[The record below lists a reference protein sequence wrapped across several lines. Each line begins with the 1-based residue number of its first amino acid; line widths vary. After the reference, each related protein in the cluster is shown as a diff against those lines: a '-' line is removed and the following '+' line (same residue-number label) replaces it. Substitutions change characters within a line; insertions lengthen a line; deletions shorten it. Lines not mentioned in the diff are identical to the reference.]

1 MLTGSGVRYQSA
13 GKSKWKF
20 LIKEGCS
27 CPCSSFLLS
36 LKRNTG
42 TLREDMDMRNVK
54 LFASAL
60 ILLLAGYVYAADK
73 MPEGVRIRRT
83 EPGAMF
89 LEDSKGMTLYT
100 SDKDTDNKSNCNA
113 KCAMAWPPL
122 AAAAGAKSMVDWA
135 VVTRD
140 DGSMQWAYK
149 GKPLYTY
156 AQDARAGDTT
166 GDGVGQNWHRATA
179 P

>member
-1 MLTGSGVRYQSA
+1 
-13 GKSKWKF
+13 
-20 LIKEGCS
+20 
-27 CPCSSFLLS
+27 
-36 LKRNTG
+36 
-42 TLREDMDMRNVK
+42 MDVRNVK

-60 ILLLAGYVYAADK
+60 ILLLAGYAYAADK
-73 MPEGVRIRRT
+73 MPEGVQIRRT
-83 EPGAMF
+83 ESGAMV
-89 LEDSKGMTLYT
+89 LEDSKGRTFYT
-100 SDKDTDNKSNCNA
+100 SDKDADDKSNCNA

-122 AAAAGAKSMVDWA
+122 AAAAGAKSTGDWT

-156 AQDARAGDTT
+156 AKDAQAGDTT
-166 GDGVGQNWHRATA
+166 GDGVDKNWHRATA

>member
-1 MLTGSGVRYQSA
+1 MFSA
-13 GKSKWKF
+13 KGNQECSYPRSTF
-20 LIKEGCS
+20 LR
-27 CPCSSFLLS
+27 S

-42 TLREDMDMRNVK
+42 TSREDMDMRNVK

-60 ILLLAGYVYAADK
+60 ILLLAGYAYAADK
-73 MPEGVRIRRT
+73 MPEGVQIRRT
-83 EPGAMF
+83 EPGAMV

-100 SDKDTDNKSNCNA
+100 SDKDADDKSNCNA

-122 AAAAGAKSMVDWA
+122 AAAAGAKSMGDWT

-156 AQDARAGDTT
+156 AKDATAGDTT
-166 GDGVGQNWHRATA
+166 GDGVGKNWHRATA
-179 P
+179 PN